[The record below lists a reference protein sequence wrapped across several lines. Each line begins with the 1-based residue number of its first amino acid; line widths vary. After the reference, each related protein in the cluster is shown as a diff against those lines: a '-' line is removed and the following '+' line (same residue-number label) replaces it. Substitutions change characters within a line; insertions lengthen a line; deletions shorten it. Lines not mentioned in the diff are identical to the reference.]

1 MTSVLIL
8 MGPPGAGKG
17 TQAVRLSSALSLP
30 HVSTG
35 DLFREHRT
43 QGTALGVQAQV
54 FMDAGKLV
62 PDELVLDMLFERVAK
77 PDCSRGFLLDG
88 FPRTLAQAEAL
99 ERRLGRGPTVRALNL
114 RVADAVL
121 VGRLTGRW
129 TCKCNHVHH
138 AVTSPPKVAG
148 VCDVCGSELYQ
159 RADDTAKVV
168 NKRLAEYREK
178 TLPLEG
184 FYRQRGVLTEVD
196 GARSPDEVFSALS
209 KAARADDALAKNSR
223 ADVRVGG
230 AGGPA

>member
-17 TQAVRLSSALSLP
+17 TQAERLSSALSLP

-43 QGTALGVQAQV
+43 QGTALGKQAQV

-77 PDCSRGFLLDG
+77 PDCSQGFLLDG
-88 FPRTLAQAEAL
+88 FPRTQAQAEAL
-99 ERRLGRGPTVRALNL
+99 ERRLGRGPAVRALNL

-121 VGRLTGRW
+121 TARLTGRW
-129 TCKCNHVHH
+129 TCRKCNRVHH

-148 VCDVCGSELYQ
+148 KCDVCGGELYQ
-159 RADDTAKVV
+159 RADDTAEVV
-168 NKRLAEYREK
+168 DRRLAEYREK

-184 FYRQRGVLTEVD
+184 FYKSRGVLTEVD

-209 KAARADDALAKNSR
+209 RAARSDGALAVNSR
-223 ADVRVGG
+223 AGDLMR
-230 AGGPA
+230 PA